1 MPRYPRAQTEQ
12 AERRRRRSDPDAL
25 TGRRLAVDTTR
36 LDPNYEYRWINDDPG
51 RIEALTVHDDWDIV
65 TDTDLKPG
73 TDTPGSQVSTVV
85 GTSANGAG
93 KRAYLA
99 RKPKAFYQEDTA
111 AKQRA
116 LDETDN
122 ALRRGTLANSATETR
137 AMSGHA
143 YVPSGGISI
152 KESHQG

>member
-1 MPRYPRAQTEQ
+1 MPRLPRAQMEH

-25 TGRRLAVDTTR
+25 TGRRLAVDTTK
-36 LDPNYEYRWINDDPG
+36 LDSRYEYRWINDDPG

-65 TDTDLKPG
+65 TDQDVKPG

-99 RKPKAFYQEDTA
+99 RKLKEFYQEDTA

-116 LDETDN
+116 LDETDT
-122 ALRRGTLANSATETR
+122 ALRRGTLASSTPETR

-143 YVPSGGISI
+143 YVPSGGITI
-152 KESHQG
+152 RESHQG